1 MQSRNQR
8 EGFYYGKRKQLVIKK
23 RVTSSRAEIKAVG
36 VEHRRSER
44 DMSLKGFQDFQR
56 SIK

>member
-1 MQSRNQR
+1 MESRNKR

-23 RVTSSRAEIKAVG
+23 RVTSGRAEIKAVG